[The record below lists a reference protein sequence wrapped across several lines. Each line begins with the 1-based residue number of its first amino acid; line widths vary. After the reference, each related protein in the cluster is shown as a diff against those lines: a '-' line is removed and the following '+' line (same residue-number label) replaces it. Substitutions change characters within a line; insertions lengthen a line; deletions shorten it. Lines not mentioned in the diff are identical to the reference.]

1 MPTFGPLTILGIE
14 SSCDETAAAV
24 LVDGAV
30 RSNVVASQEVHAK
43 WGGVVPELASR
54 AHQEHIVPV
63 VREALAQAGVEKAG
77 LSGIAFTQG
86 PGLIGALLVGACF
99 ARSLAQ
105 ALNIP
110 LLAVDHIQAHVLAH
124 LIRDG
129 SERPVPSFPF
139 LNLTVSG
146 GHTQLVLVRSPL
158 DMEVLGHTLD
168 DAAGE
173 AFDKGGKILG
183 LPYPAGP
190 LVDRYAHSGDAQRF
204 DMPVPAIPGLDFS
217 FSGIKTAFLGV
228 VRKGEAE
235 RPTFA
240 QDHRDDLCASLQ
252 RAIIDHLLAKTRRA
266 MRDHG
271 IRSIGIAGG
280 VAANSGLRARLIELG
295 AREGWDVFV
304 PPFAYCTDNAAMI
317 AMAGHHLFLAGKH
330 APLNTV
336 PMARFS

>member
-1 MPTFGPLTILGIE
+1 MVRFLL
-14 SSCDETAAAV
+14 ALV
-24 LVDGAV
+24 LATC
-30 RSNVVASQEVHAK
+30 
-43 WGGVVPELASR
+43 L
-54 AHQEHIVPV
+54 
-63 VREALAQAGVEKAG
+63 
-77 LSGIAFTQG
+77 
-86 PGLIGALLVGACF
+86 ALLLAYAARMSRSRWPQGMNRVVGLGYAVPGSVI
-99 ARSLAQ
+99 AVGVLY
-105 ALNIP
+105 
-110 LLAVDHIQAHVLAH
+110 LL
-124 LIRDG
+124 
-129 SERPVPSFPF
+129 
-139 LNLTVSG
+139 VSR
-146 GHTQLVLVRSPL
+146 H
-158 DMEVLGHTLD
+158 
-168 DAAGE
+168 
-173 AFDKGGKILG
+173 
-183 LPYPAGP
+183 
-190 LVDRYAHSGDAQRF
+190 
-204 DMPVPAIPGLDFS
+204 MPVPAIPGLDFS

>member
-1 MPTFGPLTILGIE
+1 MPTFAPLTILGIE

-24 LVDGAV
+24 LVDGVV

-63 VREALAQAGVEKAG
+63 VREALAQAGVEKSG

-129 SERPVPSFPF
+129 AERPVPSFPF
-139 LNLTVSG
+139 INLTVSG

-190 LVDRYAHSGDAQRF
+190 LVDRYAHSGDAQSF

-330 APLNTV
+330 APLDTV
-336 PMARFS
+336 PMARFG